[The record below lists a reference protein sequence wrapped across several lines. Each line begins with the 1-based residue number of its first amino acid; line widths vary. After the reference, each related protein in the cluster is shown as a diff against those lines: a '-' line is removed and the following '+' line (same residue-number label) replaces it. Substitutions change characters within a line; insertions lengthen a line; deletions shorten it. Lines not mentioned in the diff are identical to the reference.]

1 MQSPTRR
8 GQPSRMSHTISP
20 PTFARRSRKKMRQ
33 RWPSA
38 RGSGGAGPTLNP
50 APCPPPPRV
59 AERERKW
66 KEFDAEQLRLETQE
80 RNAHMASSRGGAA
93 SSGGSGKEYFDKVRE
108 DTINSAPPPKEEL

>member
-1 MQSPTRR
+1 
-8 GQPSRMSHTISP
+8 
-20 PTFARRSRKKMRQ
+20 
-33 RWPSA
+33 
-38 RGSGGAGPTLNP
+38 
-50 APCPPPPRV
+50 V

-108 DTINSAPPPKEEL
+108 AGGAAATAD